1 MPITILIICPL
12 RRQRK
17 NPFYKRILHLMEI
30 SVGLMFFGTPHKG
43 GNGTLVALG
52 SLTARIATHLGFRER
67 SDVVSA
73 LKDGSTFSDI
83 LQESFRHQL
92 ESYQIVSFYEKIGN
106 VRSPESSMCIT
117 NTERHAG
124 CAYAQCGTWARRPPR
139 KNTWD

>member
-1 MPITILIICPL
+1 MPITIRTIRQL

-17 NPFYKRILHLMEI
+17 NPSHKRTLSLTET
-30 SVGLMFFGTPHKG
+30 SVGLMFFGTPHRG

-52 SLTARIATHLGFRER
+52 SLAAGIATHLGFRDH
-67 SDVVSA
+67 SDIVSA

-106 VRSPESSMCIT
+106 VCQSIIIVSV
-117 NTERHAG
+117 
-124 CAYAQCGTWARRPPR
+124 
-139 KNTWD
+139 